1 MVEIAPVDISQ
12 RPNTSIGLTLPF
24 IGQSGQL
31 FPVSYTTEQQAVSN
45 LKNLLLTR
53 QGERV
58 MQPLFGTRLW
68 EVLFEQNTDAIKE
81 KVQDYILTAIDFWLP
96 YIIVKELKTQTVVA
110 NSSTDNEEHGITISL
125 TFSVTELGSNIPLT
139 FLLMSN
145 NIEVI

>member
-1 MVEIAPVDISQ
+1 MIEIAPVNIAT
-12 RPNTSIGLTLPF
+12 PNVSIGLTLPF
-24 IGQSGQL
+24 IGTSGNL

-139 FLLMSN
+139 FLVMNN